1 VKRTL
6 PRTAA
11 RLILCPLLAALL
23 CIPVGCGQAR
33 ADNEPANL
41 SITVDKGFVKRQS
54 AYTIWPRG
62 EDSLFASSGSA
73 RHDGGS
79 SSGGGNWNFGSNNGG
94 EVIVLIAVLV
104 AAVLIA
110 ETADVTYHN
119 IHGLQL
125 TMSIEGE
132 GVYQSFPLRWGE
144 NRLQLSQFSLAR
156 LSDGTA
162 ALFLS
167 GSGTRHLRVRLPT
180 AGLDWE
186 RETHVIALTGS
197 GELMAD
203 GRAVAM
209 PVATGDDSRRNGPR
223 P

>member
-1 VKRTL
+1 MKRTHL
-6 PRTAA
+6 QPAT
-11 RLILCPLLAALL
+11 RLLLCPLLAALL
-23 CIPVGCGQAR
+23 VIPVGCGQAR

-41 SITVDKGFVKRQS
+41 SITVEKGFVKRQS
-54 AYTIWPRG
+54 AYAIWPRG

-73 RHDGGS
+73 WNAGNN
-79 SSGGGNWNFGSNNGG
+79 SGGGNWNFGGNNDGG
-94 EVIVLIAVLV
+94 VIILIAVLV

-119 IHGLQL
+119 FHGLQL

-167 GSGTRHLRVRLPT
+167 GSGTRHLRLRLPT

-186 RETHVIALTGS
+186 RETHAIALTGS
-197 GELMAD
+197 GELIAD
-203 GRAVAM
+203 GRAVAI
-209 PVATGDDSRRNGPR
+209 PVATGDEPRRNGLR